1 MELSEPVS
9 GYEPVPMVGSRDVLW
24 SHRCSWVDLLV
35 PVELASGRGGLDL
48 GEGWQE
54 RWSVTWRVEGEEVSS
69 PLDRTLRGTLAG
81 LEPMRGFTWRRAQ
94 RHRPGLP
101 YMVSTGRLHG
111 SESLEEA
118 KLLLALDFDAQVTE
132 IVSQPLRIC
141 FTCAAGERDHTPDYL
156 VRTRSGVWLIDVR
169 PAALIKDTDRESFAA
184 AAEMARACGW
194 GFAVA
199 AGWLPHVMVTLD
211 WFSSQ
216 RRPKRDPLGV
226 EPGLL
231 AQVDLGTRT
240 FGELAAS
247 SDYEPVARAQLLH
260 LLWHRRLGLNLHE
273 PLGDGCVIASGE
285 VRG

>member
-1 MELSEPVS
+1 M
-9 GYEPVPMVGSRDVLW
+9 
-24 SHRCSWVDLLV
+24 
-35 PVELASGRGGLDL
+35 
-48 GEGWQE
+48 
-54 RWSVTWRVEGEEVSS
+54 TWRTNGEEVTS
-69 PLDRTLRGTLAG
+69 PLDRILRGTLAG

-101 YMVSTGRLHG
+101 FVLSTGRLHG

-118 KLLLALDFDAQVTE
+118 RLLLALDFDAQVTE
-132 IVSQPLRIC
+132 IVSQPLRIR
-141 FTCAAGERDHTPDYL
+141 FTCTDREREHTPDYL

-169 PAALIKDTDRESFAA
+169 PAALIKDKDRESFAA
-184 AAEMARACGW
+184 AAEMAKACGW

-216 RRPKRDPLGV
+216 RRPKTDPLKV

-231 AQVDLGTRT
+231 AQAAAGVRT

-247 SDYEPVARAQLLH
+247 SAFEPVARAQLLH

-273 PLGDGCVIASGE
+273 PLGDGSLVTLGE
-285 VRG
+285 VKRG

>member
-1 MELSEPVS
+1 MELSES
-9 GYEPVPMVGSRDVLW
+9 LSSYEPVPVTGSSDVLW
-24 SHRCSWVDLLV
+24 SHRCSWVDLLI
-35 PVELASGRGGLDL
+35 PVELASGRGGLEL

-54 RWSVTWRVEGEEVSS
+54 RWSVTWRVDGEEVSS
-69 PLDRTLRGTLAG
+69 PLGRVLQGTLAG
-81 LEPMRGFTWRRAQ
+81 LEPMRRFTWRRAQ

-111 SESLEEA
+111 SESLEES

-132 IVSQPLRIC
+132 IVSQPLRIS

-169 PAALIKDTDRESFAA
+169 PAALIKATDRESFAA
-184 AAEMARACGW
+184 AAEMARAYGW

-199 AGWLPHVMVTLD
+199 AGWLPHVMVTLE

-216 RRPKRDPLGV
+216 RRPKKDPLGV

-231 AQVDLGTRT
+231 EQVGLGART

-247 SDYEPVARAQLLH
+247 SAFEPVARAQLLH
-260 LLWHRRLGLNLHE
+260 LLWHRRLGTNLHE
-273 PLGDGCVIASGE
+273 PLGDGSVITSGE
-285 VRG
+285 VRA